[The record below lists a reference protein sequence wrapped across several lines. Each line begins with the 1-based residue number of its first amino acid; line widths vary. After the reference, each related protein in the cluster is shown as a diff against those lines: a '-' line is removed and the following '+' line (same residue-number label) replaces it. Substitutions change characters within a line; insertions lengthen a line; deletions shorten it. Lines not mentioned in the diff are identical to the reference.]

1 MARRWLCGLVCVL
14 LVGGAP
20 VGHAQSAC
28 EIVEAAQLQAVLTRC
43 AGQHVRLAPGRYPS
57 GPLFLASGTTFEL
70 AAGATLVATDE
81 PDAYARPDG
90 GLYALV
96 NAADASQITLTGSG
110 TIDGNG
116 ASWWE
121 RTRAAQRAGQTP
133 PNRPRLVALDRCSHV
148 RVEGIRLEDSPSF
161 HLVFR
166 SCTDVL
172 VDGVTITAPADSP
185 NTDGIDPMSSHDV
198 RITGSTIDSGDDN
211 IAVKSGLDDPA
222 YPGAGSSDIS
232 VDNCTFLH
240 GHGVSIGSETNGGVQ
255 SVTVSHSTF
264 RDTQN
269 GARIKTNRQVGGP
282 ISHIVYSNL
291 SMQGVQQPIA
301 FASYYPSI
309 PAVDAERQE
318 PVSPTTPQVSDVL
331 VSNVEATDAQRAG
344 WIVGLPEAPLQAVT
358 LANVAI
364 AARGGLQVRNA
375 AVTFARTR
383 IDVQQG
389 PDVLTEG
396 SGLLLRGAPVQVP

>member
-1 MARRWLCGLVCVL
+1 
-14 LVGGAP
+14 
-20 VGHAQSAC
+20 
-28 EIVEAAQLQAVLTRC
+28 
-43 AGQHVRLAPGRYPS
+43 
-57 GPLFLASGTTFEL
+57 
-70 AAGATLVATDE
+70 
-81 PDAYARPDG
+81 
-90 GLYALV
+90 
-96 NAADASQITLTGSG
+96 
-110 TIDGNG
+110 
-116 ASWWE
+116 
-121 RTRAAQRAGQTP
+121 
-133 PNRPRLVALDRCSHV
+133 
-148 RVEGIRLEDSPSF
+148 
-161 HLVFR
+161 
-166 SCTDVL
+166 
-172 VDGVTITAPADSP
+172 
-185 NTDGIDPMSSHDV
+185 
-198 RITGSTIDSGDDN
+198 
-211 IAVKSGLDDPA
+211 
-222 YPGAGSSDIS
+222 
-232 VDNCTFLH
+232 
-240 GHGVSIGSETNGGVQ
+240 
-255 SVTVSHSTF
+255 
-264 RDTQN
+264 
-269 GARIKTNRQVGGP
+269 
-282 ISHIVYSNL
+282 VYSNL